1 MSITEWINGAE
12 LVRLLNVPVDTV
24 KEWSRRQSWRT
35 RAVEG
40 SSDGEVQIHLSSLPN
55 DLQTRLS
62 FAQWDQKY
70 ARPLEGLTPEQM
82 EAWERAA
89 PDQRARALAKVTV
102 LRHWQHKVFTTRC
115 GNKRKASQ
123 EFLREFFKSP
133 QGQWALEALGPR
145 KGVSTLYSWQLFFAV
160 AGITGFLN
168 RRGRRPGKGNAA
180 RPSRHKRRN
189 QPNPGRLA
197 AGNVKREENE

>member
-1 MSITEWINGAE
+1 MSVREWIDRAE
-12 LVRLLNVPVDTV
+12 LARLLNVSLDTV
-24 KEWSRRQSWRT
+24 KAWSLSQAWRM

-40 SSDGEVQIHLSSLPN
+40 PSGAEVQIHLSSLPN

-62 FAQWDQKY
+62 FAQWDQRY
-70 ARPLEGLTPEQM
+70 ARPLEGLTPEQA
-82 EAWERAA
+82 ERWYRAA
-89 PDQRARALAKVTV
+89 PNQQALALAKVEV
-102 LRHWQHKVFTTRC
+102 LRHWQNTILTTRY

-123 EFLREFFKSP
+123 EFLRDFFKSP